1 MIKEFWRKAAFHL
14 VTHSCGGELKLEYCW
29 NYCME
34 SSHILH
40 SDKDQQ
46 ILFRYKGSEVPMLF
60 NKTDNSENCPS
71 LGGPLH
77 PNHGFFGPPTH
88 SPKWH
93 LDRFSRFHRAQ
104 ERDQRTDTHTDRLLR
119 YAVCSNKRLSLAI
132 AAMRPNNNNNDTIGN
147 ISSALH
153 SVSVVRAAPP
163 TCAATWRTRPNIT
176 SFEVI

>member
-1 MIKEFWRKAAFHL
+1 
-14 VTHSCGGELKLEYCW
+14 
-29 NYCME
+29 ME

-77 PNHGFFGPPTH
+77 PNHGFFGPPTQ

-104 ERDQRTDTHTDRLLR
+104 ERDQQTDTHTDRLLR
-119 YAVCSNKRLSLAI
+119 YAGR
-132 AAMRPNNNNNDTIGN
+132 T
-147 ISSALH
+147 
-153 SVSVVRAAPP
+153 VVRGGAKP
-163 TCAATWRTRPNIT
+163 RPHVT
-176 SFEVI
+176 SVCRNVVKFGQTDIHRHRHRHKHIQTDRHSDCNTSHL